1 MIDNFMSDSNVGGRK
16 GRSVRDHLFM
26 VNGIIHDH
34 HNSESKPLTFQ
45 ILDYLLCFDSM
56 WYEEVTNRLYK
67 AGVNDD
73 KLALLA
79 IFMSQMILQLKL
91 LLD

>member
-1 MIDNFMSDSNVGGRK
+1 
-16 GRSVRDHLFM
+16 M

-34 HNSESKPLTFQ
+34 HESESKPLTFQ

-56 WYEEVTNRLYK
+56 WYEEVKNRLYE

-79 IFMSQMILQLKL
+79 IIYESNDIAIKTPVGLTRRQNIKNIICQE
-91 LLD
+91 DP